1 MLPLWEVGLE
11 HRRAGDVTL
20 TVVVL
25 PDAAGRVESCMVGDG
40 GGEHGEHHQP
50 AAHLLEPLLPLLL
63 RLVQLP
69 QRRRGRRLLLL
80 LVVVQVQHA
89 RVRRRQSRC
98 VPVNAGTGTMGDIR
112 TCMGFPVAGI
122 A

>member
-1 MLPLWEVGLE
+1 MEVGLE

-25 PDAAGRVESCMVGDG
+25 PEAAGRVESGMVGDG
-40 GGEHGEHHQP
+40 GGEHHQQ

-112 TCMGFPVAGI
+112 TCTGFPVAGI